1 MMCRFDCG
9 RPGPTAGCSVRV
21 TTPTCCMTRSTAT
34 ACSISCRTTSKTS
47 RSYSP
52 CCGPKAMI
60 CCEPSCDRLLA
71 AVRAIGYR
79 LEAVALRGDLDASW
93 IGLNLDRKRHWSIA
107 SAGLDLYDGVPG
119 IALFLAYLGRV
130 TGNDDYSALARA
142 AL

>member
-1 MMCRFDCG
+1 MRCRFSCG
-9 RPGPTAGCSVRV
+9 RPGPTAGCCVRV

-34 ACSISCRTTSKTS
+34 ASTEET
-47 RSYSP
+47 RSH
-52 CCGPKAMI
+52 AAI
-60 CCEPSCDRLLA
+60 EPSGPCSELSRDRLLA

-119 IALFLAYLGRV
+119 IALFLA
-130 TGNDDYSALARA
+130 
-142 AL
+142 